1 MVMQKIDIEHWV
13 FILDRATPHNN
24 VLINEIVKD
33 GCIDLTICYAIEE
46 DKARYNWVVS
56 PTHEIKK
63 ALIYGKKLNLPFLA
77 KCVFSKKSKF
87 IIVGWANV
95 NTILLH
101 VLFFL
106 FRKKYNHWSDLPD
119 LDAKLNSV
127 FKSAIRWSAYWFL
140 RNSYSTVFGVGKTSV
155 LGFQNLGFKQNR
167 IVNLPIFINLSNS
180 EYDHYK
186 LKEHYRKKGMIKSDK
201 FILLAGSRLVYE
213 KGFDLLINA
222 FKLLP
227 RNLSQNICLVIVGS
241 GEEFENL
248 NMQVIEYNLQDSVIF
263 TGWLEIMDFINLM
276 KISDVFVHP
285 ARFDSYGG
293 TIYAMSESLPV
304 IGSTKAG
311 AAVDR
316 IVHGIN
322 GFLYHPNDVESLS
335 SYISLLY
342 KDNILLSNMRKNAR
356 ETAMS
361 WPPKRGVQI
370 LKDNLI

>member
-1 MVMQKIDIEHWV
+1 MSKLFLDHWYL
-13 FILDRATPHNN
+13 ILDRATPHNN
-24 VLINEIVKD
+24 ILIKEIVKD
-33 GCIDLTICYAIEE
+33 KNINLTVCYALED
-46 DKARYNWVVS
+46 DKARYNWEVS
-56 PTHEIKK
+56 PTHQIKR

-77 KCVFSKKSKF
+77 KCLFSKKSKF
-87 IIVGWANV
+87 IIVGWANI
-95 NTILLH
+95 NTIMLH

-106 FRKKYNHWSDLPD
+106 IQKKYNHWSDLPD
-119 LDAKLNSV
+119 LDEKLNPV
-127 FKSAIRWSAYWFL
+127 LKPKIRRLAYWIL
-140 RNSYSTVFGVGKTSV
+140 RSSNSKVFGVGKTSV
-155 LGFQNLGFKQNR
+155 LGFQNLGFQQNR
-167 IVNLPIFINLSNS
+167 IVNLPIFINVSNS
-180 EYDHYK
+180 EIDYYK
-186 LKEHYRKKGMIKSDK
+186 LKKHYIERDIIKSDK

-227 RNLSQNICLVIVGS
+227 QNLSQNISLVIVGS

-248 NMQVIEYNLQDSVIF
+248 NMQVIEYHLQDSVIF
-263 TGWLEIMDFINLM
+263 TGWLEMMDFINLM

-293 TIYAMSESLPV
+293 TIYAMEASLPV

-322 GFLYHPNDVESLS
+322 GFLYHPNDIESLS

-342 KDNILLSNMRKNAR
+342 DDNILRLNMRKKAR
-356 ETAMS
+356 ETAIS
-361 WPPKRGVQI
+361 FD
-370 LKDNLI
+370 LE